1 MKEKYL
7 RLTDQLIEQAEKD
20 DLRLKDYWLLKNKAC
35 RSEGDG
41 FVLFY
46 LRVLR
51 EMIENGDDS

>member
-7 RLTDQLIEQAEKD
+7 RLTDQIIEQAEKD

-41 FVLFY
+41 FVLFH
-46 LRVLR
+46 LRALR
-51 EMIENGDDS
+51 EMIENDNDS